1 MRANAAISPL
11 IFKERFTL
19 FWKSNH
25 APIPAKTIKIEKK
38 KNEMSM
44 VVVAC
49 SDTESISESV
59 VIKKGFAALRY
70 LNDGKLI
77 TPEEAIAIPAIIAP
91 PKSARPLRNWAPLNI
106 LLIMTHATRNAV
118 HPTRKNPLRLEI
130 NAIPVFSND
139 IVTKRNTDVKITDI
153 IMMNLL
159 SFLRNGN
166 ARNKIPI
173 GNMKN
178 WTPPHEARPKAS
190 KIPAPTIFARDTFPL
205 SDFMP
210 LRRR

>member
-11 IFKERFTL
+11 IFKERFTF

-38 KNEMSM
+38 KNEMSI
-44 VVVAC
+44 VDVAC
-49 SDTESISESV
+49 SDTESISRLF
-59 VIKKGFAALRY
+59 VIINGFAALRY
-70 LNDGKLI
+70 LNDGKPI
-77 TPEEAIAIPAIIAP
+77 MPEETIAIPAITAP
-91 PKSARPLRNWAPLNI
+91 PKSARLLRNWALPILLNI
-106 LLIMTHATRNAV
+106 IHATRNTL

-130 NAIPVFSND
+130 NAKPVLSNNTD
-139 IVTKRNTDVKITDI
+139 AKRNTDVKITEVH
-153 IMMNLL
+153 MMNLL
-159 SFLRNGN
+159 SFLINGN
-166 ARNKIPI
+166 ARKKSPI

-190 KIPAPTIFARDTFPL
+190 KIPPPTIFARETFPL